1 LLGVSLVGK
10 RLLLALRRIRVTI
23 TSEDYCLSSILK
35 HDPVGSAIV
44 VDPQVGCC
52 YSRCGKER
60 QANMNN
66 RPLTECIKGAGI
78 ALITICLSATFAQL
92 GLAQSKDTQQ
102 PDLQQMQNK
111 LEQMEK
117 EMLELKQQISSMQQP
132 QKPATAPTKSE
143 EAVAEVVNQEAS
155 AHTPVEEVGNPPLPA
170 EHGTTLDLY
179 GFVMLD
185 SGYDFKTNNPDW
197 FDVERPTKLN
207 AFLGEFGPDGK
218 VYFGVRQTR
227 FGVKTST
234 ETPLGDLT
242 TRFEFELYGT
252 GVDAGQTTFRLRH
265 AYGELG
271 AFGAGQTWSPFMDI
285 DVFPNTIEYWGPSGM
300 VFYRN
305 VQVRWMPLRG
315 DRVKVTFAA
324 ERPGATAD
332 QGSYSDFIALQDV
345 RPRFN
350 VPDISGNVRFIG
362 EKGYLQVAGIFRKIS
377 WVDTNPAPPD
387 LGRTVYGGGVNVS
400 SNLKLDSKDL
410 GKFQVVY
417 GEGIENYMNDAPV
430 DVGIQK
436 TGNPANPIKGIA
448 LPVLGVVA
456 FIDHTW
462 STRFSSSAGYSLVN
476 IENANGDL
484 PSAFHQGH
492 YAVGNLLFYPVKQLM
507 VGTEFQFGRRVNF
520 DDGFNTND
528 YRLQFSVRYDWAKAF
543 GFDR

>member
-1 LLGVSLVGK
+1 MAHPLIGEWRKS
-10 RLLLALRRIRVTI
+10 A
-23 TSEDYCLSSILK
+23 
-35 HDPVGSAIV
+35 GSALAV
-44 VDPQVGCC
+44 AMLFAVCPQRA
-52 YSRCGKER
+52 YA
-60 QANMNN
+60 QADQ
-66 RPLTECIKGAGI
+66 G
-78 ALITICLSATFAQL
+78 
-92 GLAQSKDTQQ
+92 TQ
-102 PDLQQMQNK
+102 LQQLQTK

-117 EMLELKQQISSMQQP
+117 QMQELKQEISSMRQQP
-132 QKPATAPTKSE
+132 QIPPAPPTKSE
-143 EAVAEVVNQEAS
+143 EALQEVVNQEAS

-185 SGYDFKTNNPDW
+185 SGYDFATNNPDW

-207 AFLGEFGPDGK
+207 AFPGEFAPDGK

-234 ETPLGDLT
+234 PTTLGDLN

-285 DVFPNTIEYWGPSGM
+285 DVFPNTIEYWGPNGM

-315 DRVKVTFAA
+315 NKTQVTIAA

-332 QGSYSDFIALQDV
+332 QGSYSDFIELQNIK
-345 RPRFN
+345 PQFTL
-350 VPDISGNVRFIG
+350 PDISGHVRFIG
-362 EKGYLQVAGIFRKIS
+362 EKAYLQVAGIFRKIS
-377 WVDTNPAPPD
+377 WVDTNAMPPN
-387 LGRTVYGGGVNVS
+387 LSKTVYGGGVNVS
-400 SNLKLDSKDL
+400 SNIKFTSRDVAKLS
-410 GKFQVVY
+410 VVY
-417 GEGIENYMNDAPV
+417 GQGIENYMNDAPV

-436 TGNPANPIKGIA
+436 TGNPANPITGVA
-448 LPVLGVVA
+448 LPVLGVVS
-456 FIDHTW
+456 FVDHTW
-462 STRFSSSAGYSLVN
+462 SPRFSSSAGYSMVN
-476 IENANGDL
+476 IQNADGDL

-520 DDGFNTND
+520 ADGFNTND